1 MKGGAMSART
11 RIPRSL
17 AASDLSQA
25 NLGRWLEELGFKVR
39 LDEENDLGFD
49 LTPYFSS
56 FLLIGEDMVEILILQ
71 SFDHL
76 DEAVA
81 LKIANQLNSRR
92 FTLKWMVRDDGTVM
106 CAYRFDWQGRV
117 SFAAFARIL
126 RIVGAQALRGYQWM
140 EQADQAA
147 RRYKEEQE
155 SESSSEGEVSD
166 TKDTTHGDAADA
178 TTGPQGTSKLLH

>member
-11 RIPRSL
+11 RLPRSL

-25 NLGRWLEELGFKVR
+25 NLGRWLEALGFKVR

-71 SFDHL
+71 RFDHL

-117 SFAAFARIL
+117 SFAAFARTL
-126 RIVGAQALRGYQWM
+126 RIVGAQALRGYQWI
-140 EQADQAA
+140 EQADHAA
-147 RRYKEEQE
+147 RRYKEEQ
-155 SESSSEGEVSD
+155 EGEVSD
-166 TKDTTHGDAADA
+166 TKDTTPGDAADA
-178 TTGPQGTSKLLH
+178 TTSPPDTSKLLH